1 MKLRFGAYRK
11 HCSGMDWRYTLGI
24 RFNQEKEKSYGAV
37 IINEKKQFLLI
48 RNKNGG
54 HWDFP
59 KGHKEEGESSRET
72 ALREV
77 LEETGLEVRLID
89 GFKEKSRYSPRPG
102 VEKTVTFYLGFS
114 MGEVKIQEEE
124 IMEYEYLSYDEA
136 KNRITF
142 KESRSII
149 ASAKQFI
156 DTYLQANED

>member
-1 MKLRFGAYRK
+1 
-11 HCSGMDWRYTLGI
+11 MDWRYTLGI